1 MYHIKI
7 NNMQFHSHIG
17 VFQAEKDLGQR
28 IEIDLK
34 VAIMTPYQGDELT
47 DTVSYADFYEVIA
60 QLIVKSRANLVETI
74 AHEII
79 QAIHALD
86 TERIGLVA
94 VKVRKIA
101 VPIEGIFDH
110 VEIEMEG

>member
-47 DTVSYADFYEVIA
+47 DTVSYADFYAVIA
-60 QLIVKSRANLVETI
+60 QLITKSRANLVETI

-86 TERIGLVA
+86 TERIGLVT